1 MTSWRSRAMPALLRL
16 TGRHR
21 PYASADA
28 ARAHMQQRAAHPQP
42 FGPPPR
48 LRPKVTI
55 TLQHGSSWPTYTL
68 TPPASTP
75 ELTVIYLHG
84 GGWVNEITSRHWQL
98 AAQIAHQAR
107 ATVIVPIY
115 PLLPSATAAD
125 VVPAVVEMATQHAD
139 VYLAGD
145 SAGGQIALSATLLLR
160 DEHGVVL
167 PGTVL
172 ISPALDLSLSNPAIA
187 SVEPTDPWLGRDA
200 VQFFADRWRGDLP
213 VDDPRVSPLAADL
226 TGLGPLTVFSGTR
239 DILNPD
245 ARLLA
250 EKAAAAGVA
259 IEYYEEPGLLH
270 VFPLTPTPEGR
281 AARRIIVERIGGGTE
296 STRR

>member
-1 MTSWRSRAMPALLRL
+1 MPALLHL

-21 PYASADA
+21 PYASAQTA
-28 ARAHMQQRAAHPQP
+28 LAHLEQRAAHPVP

-48 LRPKVTI
+48 LRPKVDI
-55 TLQHGSSWPTYTL
+55 TLQHRSGWPIYTL
-68 TPPASTP
+68 TPLASAP

-84 GGWVNEITSRHWQL
+84 GAWVNEITGQHWRL
-98 AAQIAHQAR
+98 VAQIAHQAV

-115 PLLPSATAAD
+115 PLLPSATATD
-125 VVPAVVEMATQHAD
+125 VLPEIVDIAAQHAD

-145 SAGGQIALSATLLLR
+145 SAGGQMALSATLMLR
-160 DEHGVVL
+160 DDRGVVIA
-167 PGTVL
+167 GTVL
-172 ISPALDLSLSNPAIA
+172 ISPVVDLSLSNPAIA

-200 VQFFADRWRGDLP
+200 LKVFADLWRDDIP

-250 EKAAAAGVA
+250 EKAAAAGVD
-259 IEYYEEPGLLH
+259 IDYHEEPGLLH
-270 VFPLTPTPEGR
+270 VYPLTPTPEGR
-281 AARRIIVERIGGGTE
+281 AARRIIVERIGGATE

>member
-1 MTSWRSRAMPALLRL
+1 MPPLLRL

-21 PYASADA
+21 PYASADTA
-28 ARAHMQQRAAHPQP
+28 LAHLEQRALHPQP

-48 LRPKVTI
+48 LRPKVSI
-55 TLQHGSSWPTYTL
+55 TLQHRSKWPIYTL
-68 TPPASTP
+68 TPPASAP
-75 ELTVIYLHG
+75 ELTVVYLHG
-84 GGWVNEITSRHWQL
+84 GAWVNEITVQHWQL
-98 AAQIAHQAR
+98 AAQIANQAR

-125 VVPAVVEMATQHAD
+125 VVPAIVGLAIQHAD

-145 SAGGQIALSATLLLR
+145 SAGGQMALSAALLLR
-160 DEHGVVL
+160 DKHGVAL

-172 ISPALDLSLSNPAIA
+172 ISPVLDVSLSNPAIT
-187 SVEPTDPWLGRDA
+187 SVESMDPWLGRDA
-200 VQFFADRWRGDLP
+200 LQVFADRWRGNLP
-213 VDDPRVSPLAADL
+213 VDDHRVSPLAAEL

-250 EKAAAAGVA
+250 EKAAASGVDVDYHEEAGLV
-259 IEYYEEPGLLH
+259 H
-270 VFPLTPTPEGR
+270 VYPLTPTPEGR
-281 AARRIIVERIGGGTE
+281 AARRIIVERIGGATE
-296 STRR
+296 SARR

>member
-1 MTSWRSRAMPALLRL
+1 MPALLRL

-21 PYASADA
+21 PYASAETA
-28 ARAHMQQRAAHPQP
+28 LAHLERRAAHPQP

-48 LRPKVTI
+48 LRPRVDI
-55 TLQHGSSWPTYTL
+55 TLHHRSSWPIYTL

-84 GGWVNEITSRHWQL
+84 GAWVNEITSQHWQL
-98 AAQIAHQAR
+98 VAQIAHQAR

-115 PLLPSATAAD
+115 PLLPSASAAD
-125 VVPAVVEMATQHAD
+125 VVPQIVEMAARHAD
-139 VYLAGD
+139 VCLAGD
-145 SAGGQIALSATLLLR
+145 SAGGQIALSAALSLR
-160 DEHGVVL
+160 DEHGVAL

-172 ISPALDLSLSNPAIA
+172 ISPVLDLSLRNPAIA
-187 SVEPTDPWLGRDA
+187 SVESTDPWLGRDA
-200 VQFFADRWRGDLP
+200 LQVFADRWRGDLP

-250 EKAAAAGVA
+250 EKAAAAGVDIDYHEA
-259 IEYYEEPGLLH
+259 PGLLH
-270 VFPLTPTPEGR
+270 VYPLTPTPEGR
-281 AARRIIVERIGGGTE
+281 AARRIIVERIGGATE

>member
-1 MTSWRSRAMPALLRL
+1 MPTLLHL

-21 PYASADA
+21 PYASAQA
-28 ARAHMQQRAAHPQP
+28 ALAHLEQRALHPVP

-48 LRPKVTI
+48 LRPKVDI
-55 TLQHGSSWPTYTL
+55 TLEHRSGWPIYTL
-68 TPPASTP
+68 TPLGSAP

-84 GGWVNEITSRHWQL
+84 GGWVNEITSAHWQL
-98 AAQIAHQAR
+98 AAQIAHQAG
-107 ATVIVPIY
+107 ATVVVPIY
-115 PLLPSATAAD
+115 PLLPTATAAD
-125 VVPAVVEMATQHAD
+125 VLPEIVDMAAQHAD
-139 VYLAGD
+139 VCLAGD
-145 SAGGQIALSATLLLR
+145 SAGGQMALSAALMLR
-160 DEHGVVL
+160 DDHGMAI
-167 PGTVL
+167 PATVL
-172 ISPALDLSLSNPAIA
+172 ISPALDLSLGNPDIA

-200 VQFFADRWRGDLP
+200 LHVYAERWRGDLP

-250 EKAAAAGVA
+250 EKAAAAGVD
-259 IEYYEEPGLLH
+259 IEYYEQPGLIH
-270 VFPLTPTPEGR
+270 VYPLTPTPEGR
-281 AARRIIVERIGGGTE
+281 AACRIIVERIGGTTG